1 MTEQKKAI
9 DMTPEE
15 LKRWL
20 ASLPTADDEDVPYF
34 YFSNP
39 DPYLKCEPLSDG
51 QPRHNI
57 RFDKNGNI
65 CIKNLSAWWIP
76 KLTVAEEISG
86 TLYTVTGSYEGED
99 SFLRKLERIT
109 SKKFTEKLE
118 GHQ

>member
-15 LKRWL
+15 LQQWL
-20 ASLPTADDEDVPYF
+20 ASLPAPDDDDVPCY
-34 YFSNP
+34 YFSDP
-39 DPYLKCEPLSDG
+39 DPYLKCETLPDG
-51 QPRHNI
+51 QPRRNI
-57 RFDKNGNI
+57 HFDKNGNI
-65 CIKNLSAWWIP
+65 CVKNLSAWWIP

-109 SKKFTEKLE
+109 SKRFTEQME

>member
-1 MTEQKKAI
+1 MTEQKKVI

-15 LKRWL
+15 LQQWL
-20 ASLPTADDEDVPYF
+20 SSLPDTPGY
-34 YFSNP
+34 YFSDP
-39 DPYLKCEPLSDG
+39 APYLKHEPLSEG
-51 QPRHNI
+51 KPLRKV
-57 RFDKNGNI
+57 RFNEIGNI

-99 SFLRKLERIT
+99 SFFKKLERIT
-109 SKKFTEKLE
+109 AKRFTEKLE